1 LEAVNP
7 VEVDWKGRS
16 MAVETLIIG
25 GLIIVGTQ
33 RIVYNIGCQDWRD
46 GLGPGDSQSWHIT
59 VFGDCCTQC
68 KL

>member
-1 LEAVNP
+1 
-7 VEVDWKGRS
+7 

-25 GLIIVGTQ
+25 GLIIVGMQ
-33 RIVYNIGCQDWRD
+33 RIVYNIGCQDCRD
-46 GLGPGDSQSWHIT
+46 GLDPGDSQSWHIT